1 MVKKTSYDDGYL
13 EILDNDKVG
22 MALVWPHFENF
33 RKKYFSKIILGSHIS
48 ESLQRSFSKLRLHL
62 IQYDRSIDLH
72 LNLKKNI
79 ARLGRSSRD
88 IGLVPVEPGS
98 ERTP

>member
-1 MVKKTSYDDGYL
+1 MTK
-13 EILDNDKVG
+13 
-22 MALVWPHFENF
+22 LVWPWYGLTLKILERNISQKLFWAPIFLRVCKGVFPNF
-33 RKKYFSKIILGSHIS
+33 GF
-48 ESLQRSFSKLRLHL
+48 HL

>member
-1 MVKKTSYDDGYL
+1 MTK
-13 EILDNDKVG
+13 
-22 MALVWPHFENF
+22 LVWPWYGLTLKILERNISQKLFWAPIFLRVCKGVFRNF
-33 RKKYFSKIILGSHIS
+33 GF
-48 ESLQRSFSKLRLHL
+48 HL

-72 LNLKKNI
+72 LNFKKNI

>member
-1 MVKKTSYDDGYL
+1 MGDEFQRAGTENRYYFKLHFTCRYFLVVFNLVKKTSYDDGYF

-48 ESLQRSFSKLRLHL
+48 ESLQRSFSKLRL
-62 IQYDRSIDLH
+62 S
-72 LNLKKNI
+72 LN
-79 ARLGRSSRD
+79 S
-88 IGLVPVEPGS
+88 V
-98 ERTP
+98 

>member
-33 RKKYFSKIILGSHIS
+33 RKKYFSKLFWAPI
-48 ESLQRSFSKLRLHL
+48 FLRVCKGVFRNFGFHL

-72 LNLKKNI
+72 LNLKKYI

>member
-1 MVKKTSYDDGYL
+1 MTK
-13 EILDNDKVG
+13 
-22 MALVWPHFENF
+22 LVWPWYGLTLKILERNISQKLFWAPIFLRVCKGVFRNF
-33 RKKYFSKIILGSHIS
+33 G
-48 ESLQRSFSKLRLHL
+48 LHL

-72 LNLKKNI
+72 LNFKKNI

-88 IGLVPVEPGS
+88 IGLVPVEPES